1 MINKQL
7 SGLTKASIQKS
18 EEALLKTETA
28 IATLTNRQQKITIR
42 SVAEEAKVS
51 VSYIYKH
58 PELAYKIQRL
68 REQQKYDLIVNHQS
82 RKKANLEAKVRQ
94 KEQATIKE
102 KDDLKVIIEQVKKE
116 NNLENLQAEN
126 LQLAMENLRLKQEL
140 KYALKSLQEARAF
153 ILEQQQLNS

>member
-7 SGLTKASIQKS
+7 SGLTKASIKKS

-42 SVAEEAKVS
+42 SVAREANVS

-68 REQQKYDLIVNHQS
+68 KEQQKYNLRVNHQS
-82 RKKANLEAKVRQ
+82 TKKTDLEAKIRQ
-94 KEQATIKE
+94 KEQAKIKGE
-102 KDDLKVIIEQVKKE
+102 DNLKVLIEQVKKE

-140 KYALKSLQEARAF
+140 KYALESLQEARAF
-153 ILEQQQLNS
+153 ILEQRQLDS